1 MGKKSKTKAREM
13 QQMSD
18 PNLDLM
24 TPSPPTPTTQTS
36 MSYATAVR
44 NSETETTTVNSEPK
58 PATRTIFGG
67 MRTKGD
73 GSHNPTGGHP
83 SSATTQHPVS
93 PSKIDDA
100 GNPDLGNKNLPRS
113 PSPTSDP
120 LRHIKASLKDFGL
133 PGLTESSESDGESH
147 LSTFKMSGKAKSK
160 AELLAQQDARFI
172 RQATNDLNNVGTG
185 LTKMIPILYDAISE
199 TEDNL
204 RHMRRT
210 AKRLDDEVRD
220 PDIQVSM
227 YADLSDVMI
236 KAVTRMLH
244 AFWAQVQKLESHLRT
259 ISGTLIRAPW
269 DLRHNVAEPPM
280 GRKNRRRR
288 RKGGCPDDKQSRD
301 PATSTHPTD
310 KTLLTTGN

>member
-13 QQMSD
+13 QQMTD

-24 TPSPPTPTTQTS
+24 APSPPTPTTQTP
-36 MSYATAVR
+36 MSYATVVR
-44 NSETETTTVNSEPK
+44 NSETETTTVNSKPK

-83 SSATTQHPVS
+83 SSVTTQHPVS
-93 PSKIDDA
+93 PLKIDDG
-100 GNPDLGNKNLPRS
+100 GNPDLGDKNLPRS

-147 LSTFKMSGKAKSK
+147 SSMSKMSGKVKTK

-172 RQATNDLNNVGTG
+172 QHASNDLTNVRAG
-185 LTKMIPILYDAISE
+185 LTKMIPILYDAISA

-210 AKRLDDEVRD
+210 TKRLDDEVRD

-236 KAVTRMLH
+236 KQVTRMLH

-259 ISGTLIRAPW
+259 INGALYLVPYW
-269 DLRHNVAEPPM
+269 RHNAAEPPT

-310 KTLLTTGN
+310 EALLMTGN